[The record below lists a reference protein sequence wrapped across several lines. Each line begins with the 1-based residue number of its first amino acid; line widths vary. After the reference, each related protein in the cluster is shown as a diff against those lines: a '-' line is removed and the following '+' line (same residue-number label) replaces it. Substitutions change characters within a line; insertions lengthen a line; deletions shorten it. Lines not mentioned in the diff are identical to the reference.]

1 MTLVAQ
7 LLETCRSYIEWYFI
21 TGSIA
26 MALLTNASAQ
36 SLFVFYRC
44 VAIPSSHWKL
54 A

>member
-21 TGSIA
+21 TGSVA